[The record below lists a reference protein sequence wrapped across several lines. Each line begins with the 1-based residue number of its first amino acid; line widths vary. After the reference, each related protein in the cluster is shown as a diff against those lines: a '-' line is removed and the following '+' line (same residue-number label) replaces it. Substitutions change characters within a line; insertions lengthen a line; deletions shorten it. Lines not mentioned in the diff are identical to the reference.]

1 MKTTQGINRQQ
12 YARPYMT
19 AVVLAGALAMLY
31 SCYELPVQSLGLPYL
46 LLVCVTL
53 IIGSRIT
60 VRFFRFDSCISV
72 SDIFVFLSLMLFDG
86 EAAILLAGLEGFIS
100 SLRITQKKLT

>member
-1 MKTTQGINRQQ
+1 MKTTEGINRQQ
-12 YARPYMT
+12 YARPYMI
-19 AVVLAGALAMLY
+19 AVIMAGVPVMLY
-31 SCYELPVQSLGLPYL
+31 SCYQLLGQSLGLPYW
-46 LLVCVTL
+46 LLVGVTV

-86 EAAILLAGLEGFIS
+86 EAAILLAALDGFIS
-100 SLRITQKKLT
+100 SLR